1 MINYGKRNVIG
12 ILVNAVD
19 YEAAVEE
26 ITTAAI
32 ERRSLPVSCAAV
44 HTIMEGALDEEHKY
58 RMNRLGMVLPDG
70 MPVRWALNILHGIK
84 LPDRVY
90 GTTLVLRVLARA
102 QQEGLGVY
110 FYGNTPDALNL
121 LRRNLQQRF
130 PALRICGMEPSQFRR
145 LNASEKNAVAQR
157 IRDSGASLVFNGLG
171 TPLQEIWAYEY
182 AEVLLMPILCVGGSF
197 NVLAGRAA
205 QAPPWM
211 QSRGLEWLFRLS
223 HEPRRLWRRHL
234 LLDPLYAWMVARQK
248 LGQSFVSD
256 GRRPT
261 SEMYYG

>member
-1 MINYGKRNVIG
+1 MIDHGKRNVIG

-19 YEAAVEE
+19 YEAAVEV

-32 ERRSLPVSCAAV
+32 ERRSFPVSCAAV
-44 HTIMEGALDEEHKY
+44 HTIMEGALDEEQKY

-70 MPVRWALNILHGIK
+70 MPVRWALNILHGTK
-84 LPDRVY
+84 LLDRVY
-90 GTTLVLRVLARA
+90 GTTLLLQVLARA

-110 FYGNTPDALNL
+110 FYGNTPDALHL

-130 PALRICGMEPSQFRR
+130 PSLRVCGMDPSQFRR
-145 LNASEKNAVAQR
+145 LSAREKNAVAQR
-157 IRDSGASLVFNGLG
+157 IRDSGTSLLFIGLG
-171 TPLQEIWAYEY
+171 TPLQETWAYEY
-182 AEVLLMPILCVGGSF
+182 AEVLPMPILCVGGSF

-205 QAPPWM
+205 QAPSWM
-211 QSRGLEWLFRLS
+211 QARGLEWLFRLT
-223 HEPRRLWRRHL
+223 HEPRRLWRRYL
-234 LLDPLYAWMVARQK
+234 LLNPLYAWMVIRQK
-248 LGQSFVSD
+248 LGQSMPTD